1 MIRRGAS
8 DDIDVVERAL
18 EQLFRLN
25 NRKAFWRW
33 SAAAG
38 VVISR
43 PGFLLLRRLHDDG
56 PMTLSALAAVT
67 EMDPAAT
74 GRQVWQL
81 EQDGL
86 VTRESSPEDGRST
99 IVRITSQGSKV
110 RRRMHD
116 VVHRHM
122 TDVLGDW
129 SATDRRKLGRLL
141 VRLVDG
147 FRSVSYRPAG
157 DEEDER

>member
-1 MIRRGAS
+1 MSGGAA
-8 DDIDVVERAL
+8 DDVDVVERAL

-43 PGFLLLRRLHDDG
+43 PGFVLLRRLFDDG
-56 PMTLSALAAVT
+56 PMTLSALASVT

-74 GRQVWQL
+74 GRQVLQL

-86 VTRESSPEDGRST
+86 VTREASKDDGRST
-99 IVRITSQGSKV
+99 IVHITSQGSKV

-116 VVHRHM
+116 V
-122 TDVLGDW
+122 
-129 SATDRRKLGRLL
+129 
-141 VRLVDG
+141 
-147 FRSVSYRPAG
+147 
-157 DEEDER
+157 

>member
-1 MIRRGAS
+1 VSRGGRA

-25 NRKAFWRW
+25 NRKSFWRW

-43 PGFLLLRRLHDDG
+43 PGFQLLRALHDDG
-56 PMTLSALAAVT
+56 PMTLSALSSIT

-74 GRQVWQL
+74 GRQVLQL

-86 VTRESSPEDGRST
+86 VSREASQQDGRST
-99 IVRITSQGSKV
+99 IVAITSQGSKV

-129 SATDRRKLGRLL
+129 SATDRRKLGQLL
-141 VRLVDG
+141 VRLVEG

-157 DEEDER
+157 DEEER